1 MTSGEEDDDPLLE
14 LGLGTSPD
22 DGATTEALP
31 EVGLGTYDADEDACT
46 AAVACALDAGYRH
59 VDTAEMYENE
69 AAVAAGVAASDV
81 NLDPEDVARIDAIDR
96 TERQVDFD
104 AAPWN

>member
-1 MTSGEEDDDPLLE
+1 MTSGDEDDDPLLE
-14 LGLGTSPD
+14 LGLGTSLD
-22 DGATTEALP
+22 DAATTEALP